1 MPATP
6 RRAGLAAAAALA
18 LSLPTRASAQNTD
31 SFFFSDEA
39 AMSAGAVTAT
49 TRDSG
54 AIWYN
59 PAGLGGLQRGQIDLS
74 ASAFGLRVRRV
85 PRALT
90 LSYPGGPQS
99 LDISTTSF
107 ISAPVAVGLSRH
119 LSDTVTVGLGI
130 YATARDVVTTD
141 AFWRGRQ
148 SVALGGVDT
157 PLQFHQ
163 RLEQDGD
170 YSRYHVG
177 PAIGWQAAPRLR
189 VGLSVLGTYGVLASF
204 EQFVVEGQPTVEPP
218 TYEPAYFLQ
227 SQVRA
232 KLSYLGLQ
240 PQVGLQYEVSDR
252 LRVGL
257 LVRSPELLLTGTIR
271 ASTVTAVRQPDPA
284 GQPGPLLTQTGP
296 VRRSYSFEF
305 VQPPRVVLSVAWGH
319 PKDGFVALEGDYQA
333 PLKNDEVFVDR
344 ATVLNARVGGL
355 RHLGQ
360 RFSLGAGLF
369 TERATDR
376 RLDRTTFL
384 AERVDY
390 YGATFGV
397 QLRTPLALVKNPQE
411 DALVLSTTVALR
423 YALGLGKVTGL
434 TLDPIGGAPEAYRA
448 IDVVYHEFIP
458 YLGSSTNF

>member
-1 MPATP
+1 MPGTP
-6 RRAGLAAAAALA
+6 RRAGLAAAALA

-39 AMSAGAVTAT
+39 AMTAGVVTAV

-59 PAGLGGLQRGQIDLS
+59 PAGLGGVQRGQIDLS
-74 ASAFGLRVRRV
+74 ASAFGLRIRRV
-85 PRALT
+85 PKALAQV
-90 LSYPGGPQS
+90 YPEGTQA
-99 LDISTTSF
+99 LDVSTTSF

-141 AFWRGRQ
+141 SFWRGRQ
-148 SVALGGVDT
+148 NVPLGGVDT
-157 PLQFHQ
+157 PLDFHQ

-170 YSRYHVG
+170 FSRYHVG
-177 PAIGWQAAPRLR
+177 PAVGWQATPRLR
-189 VGLSVLGTYGVLASF
+189 LGVSVLGTYGTLASF
-204 EQFVVEGQPTVEPP
+204 EQFLIEGQPTGDPP

-232 KLSYLGLQ
+232 KLSYLGVQ
-240 PQVGLQYEVSDR
+240 PQVGLQYQLTDR
-252 LRVGL
+252 LHLGV

-271 ASTVTAVRQPDPA
+271 ASTVTAVRLPDAA
-284 GQPGPLLTQTGP
+284 GQPGPLQTETGP
-296 VRRSYSFEF
+296 IRESYQFEF
-305 VQPPRVVLSVAWGH
+305 VVPPRGVLALAWSAPGE
-319 PKDGFVALEGDYQA
+319 GFFAVEGDVQT
-333 PLKNDEVFVDR
+333 PLKNDKIALDR
-344 ATVLNARVGGL
+344 PTVLNARVGGL
-355 RHLGQ
+355 RHLSP

-369 TERATDR
+369 TERAVDR
-376 RLDRTTFL
+376 RLDRDTFL
-384 AERVDY
+384 AERIDY
-390 YGATFGV
+390 YGAAFGV

-423 YALGLGKVTGL
+423 YALGVGKVTGL
-434 TLDPIGGAPEAYRA
+434 RLDPIGGADNETPA